1 MRLSCLI
8 LTLALWS
15 HLSLG
20 QPKLVVAPPTG
31 RVQLSWPYD
40 TNLLSTN
47 LFFHVYETTN
57 VTIPLIQWNTLTNMI
72 GVTTSVVLE
81 VVPGEHY
88 FVVSSSNF
96 WGETSITSQPAYT
109 PPLPI
114 PVNNTVKIEKV
125 P

>member
-1 MRLSCLI
+1 MKAI
-8 LTLALWS
+8 LA
-15 HLSLG
+15 SLLLCISAFSA
-20 QPKLVVAPPTG
+20 PLLVVNPPNGHVT
-31 RVQLSWPYD
+31 LSWNYD

-57 VTIPLIQWNTLTNMI
+57 VTIPLIQWNTLTNMV